1 MTNETPVTNAERQA
15 SFRAKKENLAAFN
28 AGEVLRLQKEN
39 ETFRGEV
46 KQLKEAAKRAKIQ
59 HTANVAKLRGQLLK
73 SLGK

>member
-28 AGEVLRLQKEN
+28 AGEVLRLIKEN
-39 ETFRGEV
+39 ENLKAEV
-46 KQLKEAAKRAKIQ
+46 TQLKEVAKRAKIQ